1 MGETRGRRRR
11 EEVGGGGRR
20 SEVEEGGRRGRRLKL
35 KPSLFSLSGVS
46 VFFERALFCLGIPE
60 RKAREAKLL
69 SWKKGGRRR
78 NDRSQA
84 STTSNSTSVESV
96 CPPLLRDGPSPRPLG
111 PQSRR
116 HHADVWW
123 TPSSGNSSSG
133 WGREA
138 AHALCEGPEASQRR
152 RHSIPAVDDG
162 LFFVVAFDFAGRRAA
177 RARLREAGLDRGDQ
191 RKFVQCV
198 SMIKERDRGRTG
210 ARRGSADDESANP
223 KKNLRRAWHVRNTDN
238 ERADAALALPPFPSL
253 SPSLHSTPKNLR
265 RPSSPASRT
274 SPGAQQ

>member
-35 KPSLFSLSGVS
+35 KPSLFSLYGVS

-84 STTSNSTSVESV
+84 STTSNSTSTESV

-116 HHADVWW
+116 HLADVWW
-123 TPSSGNSSSG
+123 NPSSGNSSSG
-133 WGREA
+133 WAREA
-138 AHALCEGPEASQRR
+138 AHALCQRPGIQRR

-162 LFFVVAFDFAGRRAA
+162 LFFVVAFGFAGRRAA

-191 RKFVQCV
+191 REFVRCV

-210 ARRGSADDESANP
+210 ARRGSADGRVGES
-223 KKNLRRAWHVRNTDN
+223 KENLRSTWRARSKHRQ
-238 ERADAALALPPFPSL
+238 
-253 SPSLHSTPKNLR
+253 
-265 RPSSPASRT
+265 RT
-274 SPGAQQ
+274 S